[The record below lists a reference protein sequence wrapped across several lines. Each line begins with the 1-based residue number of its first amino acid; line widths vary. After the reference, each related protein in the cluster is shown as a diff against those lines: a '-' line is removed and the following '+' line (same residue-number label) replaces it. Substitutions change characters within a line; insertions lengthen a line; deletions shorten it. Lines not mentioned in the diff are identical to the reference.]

1 MKGPP
6 PPTSEHRTVNE
17 ALACAAATRSCI
29 TFVDLQEREGSLSFR
44 EIHERARRAAAAL
57 RAQGISTGDRVALVL
72 PTSPAFMDAYF
83 GALLAGAVPVP
94 LYPPFRLGRLPEY
107 HASTARMI
115 GAVEAS
121 IVLADSRTRKLLG
134 QAIEWSRPPLGCRT
148 LEDLDPEN
156 AGELQDDVEPD
167 ALGLIQFSSGST
179 ADPKPVALSH
189 RNLMSQLAV
198 LKALMP
204 PEDRFPHSGVSWLP
218 LYHDMGLISCL
229 LLAVYYARPLVLVQP
244 EHFLARPALW
254 LRAIARHRATLS
266 VAPTFG
272 YEVCTKRVRDDDLAG
287 VDLSSWLLAVC
298 GAEPVVLDVLER
310 FVGRF
315 AAFGFDRRA
324 LRPVY
329 GLAEASLAVTFT
341 PPNRD
346 IKAIGVDPAH
356 LASTGQAVEGP
367 RAFRSAR
374 RFQAARSRCA
384 APTGGPCRSAA
395 WGGSSPAARL

>member
-1 MKGPP
+1 
-6 PPTSEHRTVNE
+6 
-17 ALACAAATRSCI
+17 
-29 TFVDLQEREGSLSFR
+29 
-44 EIHERARRAAAAL
+44 
-57 RAQGISTGDRVALVL
+57 
-72 PTSPAFMDAYF
+72 
-83 GALLAGAVPVP
+83 
-94 LYPPFRLGRLPEY
+94 
-107 HASTARMI
+107 
-115 GAVEAS
+115 
-121 IVLADSRTRKLLG
+121 
-134 QAIEWSRPPLGCRT
+134 
-148 LEDLDPEN
+148 
-156 AGELQDDVEPD
+156 
-167 ALGLIQFSSGST
+167 
-179 ADPKPVALSH
+179 
-189 RNLMSQLAV
+189 
-198 LKALMP
+198 
-204 PEDRFPHSGVSWLP
+204 
-218 LYHDMGLISCL
+218 
-229 LLAVYYARPLVLVQP
+229 
-244 EHFLARPALW
+244 LW

-367 RAFRSAR
+367 RAIVSVGPPIPGSEVEVRGSNGRPMPERSV
-374 RFQAARSRCA
+374 
-384 APTGGPCRSAA
+384 
-395 WGGSSPAARL
+395 GGSSPAARL